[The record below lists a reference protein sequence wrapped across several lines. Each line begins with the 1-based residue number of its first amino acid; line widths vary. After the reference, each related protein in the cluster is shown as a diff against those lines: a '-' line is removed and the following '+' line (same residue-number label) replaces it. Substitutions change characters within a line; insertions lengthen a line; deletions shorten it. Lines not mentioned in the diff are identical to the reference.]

1 MCVGDVGIKTGF
13 GIVVGEKVDVWE
25 DPAED
30 QGRQFCILWTS
41 GRRIGAWAY
50 CLQGR

>member
-30 QGRQFCILWTS
+30 VYKEDDAFCWGAILGLS
-41 GRRIGAWAY
+41 DVGF
-50 CLQGR
+50 